1 METLPIIGISVW
13 LVVKIFALI
22 ALVIY
27 LVFALVVV
35 RQIQLMTQTL
45 KVGFEVPLK
54 TLAYGHLLF
63 AVFVLL
69 AALVVL

>member
-1 METLPIIGISVW
+1 
-13 LVVKIFALI
+13 
-22 ALVIY
+22 
-27 LVFALVVV
+27 
-35 RQIQLMTQTL
+35 MTQTL